1 MNISVLGLLLGLLLL
16 ALPLY
21 VIYHFKLRVMHR
33 FLMSM
38 VRMVIGVVLMS
49 LIVYGAIC
57 LNSIVYDIVAL
68 IVLSLLSTLFALKK
82 ARLRVGKLIIPAG
95 IGGIVAVAFISFY
108 VLLLVF
114 GEKKPFIPH
123 LFMPVVGLIS
133 GSMVAIDAKALQ
145 TYYSGLLYHNQLYN
159 YLLGNGATH
168 REAVRYFVKR
178 CLEASIVAASKQ
190 MSCLVFVSAP
200 VLLLAMIMCGA
211 NLFTAAAFQV
221 LFYIVVL
228 AASLISLCLTLLIG
242 RKYSFDEYERLKNVY
257 GSEEKAVATDE

>member
-1 MNISVLGLLLGLLLL
+1 MNITVLGLLFGLLLL

-38 VRMVIGVVLMS
+38 VRMVIGVALMS
-49 LIVYGAIC
+49 LIVYGAVC
-57 LNSIVYDIVAL
+57 LDSIVYDIVAL
-68 IVLSLLSTLFALKK
+68 IVFSLLSALFALNK
-82 ARLRVGKLIIPAG
+82 ARLRVGKMLIPVG
-95 IGGIVAVAFISFY
+95 IGVIVALAFVSFY

-114 GEKKPFIPH
+114 GEKNPFIQH
-123 LFMPVVGLIS
+123 LFIPVIGLVL

-145 TYYSGLLYHNQLYN
+145 SYYSGLLYHNQLYN
-159 YLLGNGATH
+159 YLLGNGASH

-178 CLEASIVAASKQ
+178 SLEASIVAASKQ
-190 MSCLVFVSAP
+190 MSGIVFVSAP
-200 VLLLAMIMCGA
+200 VLLLAMVMCGA

-242 RKYSFDEYERLKNVY
+242 RRYSFDEYERLKSVY
-257 GSEEKAVATDE
+257 GSEEKAVSTDE